1 MVGMQE
7 QLEEQSPEFGSTQGT
22 EVAGKGVGMRSNTPR
37 VPPRV
42 SVLTVEPCSMEPS
55 AEQAGVSS
63 HPHHTDNSSSALKSR
78 LLPAWEYSWEESI

>member
-42 SVLTVEPCSMEPS
+42 SVLTLEPS

>member
-22 EVAGKGVGMRSNTPR
+22 EGAGKGVGMRSNTPR

-42 SVLTVEPCSMEPS
+42 SVLTLEPS